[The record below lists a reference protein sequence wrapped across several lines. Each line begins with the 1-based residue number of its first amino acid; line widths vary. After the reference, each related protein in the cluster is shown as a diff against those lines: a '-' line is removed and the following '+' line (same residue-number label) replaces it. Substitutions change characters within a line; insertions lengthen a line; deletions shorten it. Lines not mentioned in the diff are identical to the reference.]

1 MNCLIYLLTP
11 STVDNWYIMIINII
25 QRNTGRK
32 ENGEKIKNKSTNDN
46 NSLIMKLKI
55 RMKLT
60 TQKA

>member
-25 QRNTGRK
+25 KRNTGRK
-32 ENGEKIKNKSTNDN
+32 ENGDKIKNKSTNDN

>member
-1 MNCLIYLLTP
+1 MNCLIYSLTP

-25 QRNTGRK
+25 KRNTGRK

>member
-25 QRNTGRK
+25 KRNTGRK